1 MLVIYKHP
9 IQNKAEFLQQLS
21 LALAFYCPRYEN
33 IIIIRDSSVTVEK
46 SDFMQTFALSYLVTK
61 STCHQSEI
69 ATCFD
74 IILTN
79 KKNLFKVPD
88 NF

>member
-9 IQNKAEFLQQLS
+9 VQNKPEFLQQLS
-21 LALAFYCPRYEN
+21 LTLAFYCPRYEN
-33 IIIIRDSSVTVEK
+33 MIIIRDFNMTVEK
-46 SDFMQTFALSYLVTK
+46 SGFTQTVALSYLVTK

-79 KKNLFKVPD
+79 KKNLFKLSD